1 MPKML
6 LPLLLALILL
16 LSACVSVSV
25 HWHPGNEDKKT
36 GPVLE
41 IQVLDKP
48 EESTPATTAP
58 APTTDPPETTVP
70 PTEAPTEPAPMY
82 SEEELLKLSNDP
94 ITYGPGLAQDGNPAP
109 YAPGAQ
115 ELYGKYGAH
124 FIEDAENTIYL
135 TFDCGYEYYLDGRS
149 VTGMILDVLKE
160 KGVKAVF
167 FVTGDYVKNNPEL
180 VQRMLDEG
188 HALGNHSADHK
199 QMPQLTLQ
207 EMEEQILS
215 LHNTVKEKFG
225 YSMKFFR
232 PPDGAFSLRSLALTQ
247 KLGYETVHW
256 SFAYADWNTADQ
268 PDPANAKEKILSC
281 HHDGAIYLLH
291 AISATNAQVLGD
303 VIDGLQAMGYRLGQ
317 MK

>member
-6 LPLLLALILL
+6 IPLLLALLLL

-25 HWHPGNEDKKT
+25 RWHPGNDEQKT

-48 EESTPATTAP
+48 EESAATAP
-58 APTTDPPETTVP
+58 TPSTNPPETTVP
-70 PTEAPTEPAPMY
+70 PTEAPTQPAPMY
-82 SEEELLKLSNDP
+82 PEEELLKLSNDP
-94 ITYGPGLAQDGNPAP
+94 ITYGPGLAQDGNPSP

-115 ELYGKYGAH
+115 EAYGKYDAH
-124 FIEDAENTIYL
+124 FIEDTEQTIYL
-135 TFDCGYEYYLDGRS
+135 TFDCGYEYYWNDKS

-188 HALGNHSADHK
+188 HTLGNHGTHHK
-199 QMPQLTLQ
+199 QLPQLTLK
-207 EMEEQILS
+207 EMEEEILS

-225 YSMKFFR
+225 CTMKLFR
-232 PPDGAFSLRSLALTQ
+232 PPEGAFSLRSLALTQ

-256 SFAYADWNTADQ
+256 SFAYADWNTAEQ
-268 PDPANAKEKILSC
+268 PDPENAKEKILSC

-291 AISATNAQVLGD
+291 AISTTNAQVLGD
-303 VIDGLQAMGYRLGQ
+303 VIDGFQAMGYRLGQ
-317 MK
+317 LK

>member
-1 MPKML
+1 MVKML
-6 LPLLLALILL
+6 IPLLLVLMLL
-16 LSACVSVSV
+16 LSACVSVSL
-25 HWHPGNEDKKT
+25 HWHPGNAEQKT

-48 EESTPATTAP
+48 DESTPATTAP
-58 APTTDPPETTVP
+58 AADPPETTVP
-70 PTEAPTEPAPMY
+70 PTEAPTEPMY
-82 SEEELLKLSNDP
+82 PEEELLKLSNDP

-115 ELYGKYGAH
+115 DAYGKYGAH
-124 FIEDAENTIYL
+124 FLEDAQNTIYL
-135 TFDCGYEYYLDGRS
+135 TFDCGYEYYLEGRS

-160 KGVKAVF
+160 KGVKAIF

-188 HALGNHSADHK
+188 HTLGNHSTDHK
-199 QMPQLTLQ
+199 QLPQLTLQ
-207 EMEEQILS
+207 EMEEQILT
-215 LHNTVKEKFG
+215 LHNTVKDKFG

-268 PDPANAKEKILSC
+268 PDPESAKEKILSC

-291 AISATNAQVLGD
+291 AISATNAQILGD
-303 VIDGLQAMGYRLGQ
+303 VIDGFQAMGYRLGQ